1 MPNLTDFNKS
11 IGVPT
16 DRMISPLAEDI
27 ASFAKKGDSY
37 QDLRS
42 GDSLQAE
49 TKTKTTDSIKI
60 SANFKLESLQTK
72 VKNISLDEEETIANS
87 LLLSFSQLRGSYLI
101 DFSKAKESVPSPVL
115 FQMDKT

>member
-1 MPNLTDFNKS
+1 MPNLTDFHKS

-16 DRMISPLAEDI
+16 DRMISPLAEDL

-42 GDSLQAE
+42 GDSIQAE

-60 SANFKLESLQTK
+60 SANFKLESLQTR
-72 VKNISLDEEETIANS
+72 VQNNSLDGEEPSVNS

-101 DFSKAKESVPSPVL
+101 DFSKARGSIPSPVL
-115 FQMDKT
+115 F